1 MFLSRCR
8 LLLKRIYN
16 SIIMFNEDSIAAAQL
31 AQIFGSELLKVQ
43 NSARTDGGSTP
54 QIVNMDPKQF
64 LVGNTAYGTN
74 KKAEEQR
81 IMQALQR
88 EAEAA
93 FPISESP
100 PYTPQT
106 ATAIIPPQVASAAP
120 PLGRTINNTPNYSG
134 LSSGDL
140 PTSVL
145 ERIAVSLERIANA
158 VDKVDIK
165 TKKKTIKR
173 SKPKTGKQVL
183 LNETTS

>member
-1 MFLSRCR
+1 MFIKRCR

-64 LVGNTAYGTN
+64 LVGNAAYGAN
-74 KKAEEQR
+74 RKAEEQR

-93 FPISESP
+93 FPIAQAES
-100 PYTPQT
+100 YNPQVAA
-106 ATAIIPPQVASAAP
+106 ATIPPQLVS
-120 PLGRTINNTPNYSG
+120 TPAQPQVIQN
-134 LSSGDL
+134 L
-140 PTSVL
+140 PRSIVPREDFVSVDVL